1 MTNMNRPALRA
12 KMRAAVTR
20 AERRLRELHAS
31 RDWLGVN
38 QAITDYWAAVA
49 AWRAL

>member
-1 MTNMNRPALRA
+1 MNRPALRA

-38 QAITDYWAAVA
+38 QAITDYWTAVS

>member
-1 MTNMNRPALRA
+1 MNRPALRA
-12 KMRAAVTR
+12 KMRAAVNR

-38 QAITDYWAAVA
+38 KAITDYWTAVTV
-49 AWRAL
+49 WRDL

>member
-1 MTNMNRPALRA
+1 MNRPALRA
-12 KMRAAVTR
+12 KLRAAVTR
-20 AERRLRELHAS
+20 AERRLRELHAC

-38 QAITDYWAAVA
+38 AALGDYWAAVT

>member
-1 MTNMNRPALRA
+1 MNRPALRA
-12 KMRAAVTR
+12 QLRAAVTR
-20 AERRLRELHAS
+20 AERRLRELHTS

-38 QAITDYWAAVA
+38 QAINDYWTAVT